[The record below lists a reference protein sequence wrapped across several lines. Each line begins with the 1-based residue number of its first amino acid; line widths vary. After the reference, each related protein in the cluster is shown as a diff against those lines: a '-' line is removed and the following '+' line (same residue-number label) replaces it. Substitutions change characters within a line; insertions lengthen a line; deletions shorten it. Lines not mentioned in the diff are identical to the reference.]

1 MSAGIQDLL
10 PPLSAAG
17 AIALMGFAGIQLL
30 KRMPALLSGREET
43 IPPVSGALPVRGMLW
58 AAAFM
63 LLSRLALILLAWGM
77 HRAAG
82 EEAGL
87 LGSFRGYWEHWDVRH
102 YVGIAEH
109 GYVAEG
115 DERLRLV
122 FFPLLPLL
130 MRLLSPAFGGDVF
143 LSGTA
148 VSLSAAGLS
157 AALLYAV
164 AFFWRDARTARF
176 SVACFVLNPMSVFLG
191 CVYTEALFLCLSLL
205 CVLALADGHPWIA
218 ALSGMLAAF
227 TRMPGSLLA
236 GLFLIEGLSGIAREK
251 RRFRRCAICLARMLV
266 VFSGLF
272 LYWAVNRAVTGSAFT
287 YLAYQR
293 ENWYQQAGTF
303 WASTANTAHYL
314 VTSYGDKDWMWTWG
328 FQFLAMFFGYFL
340 LAFGEKELP
349 FSFAAFSFVYVAV
362 VFSPTWLLSG
372 ARYLYGLF
380 ALPLLMASV
389 MRSRGVRGLWLAV
402 SGILLV
408 FFVYGYTI
416 DIAVL

>member
-1 MSAGIQDLL
+1 MNDGILAFF
-10 PPLSAAG
+10 PALSALG
-17 AIALMGFAGIQLL
+17 AIAIMGLAGIRLL
-30 KRMPALLSGREET
+30 KRLPDLLYGREN
-43 IPPVSGALPVRGMLW
+43 PLPSAQGPLPVKGMLW
-58 AAAFM
+58 AAALM
-63 LLSRLALILLAWGM
+63 LLCRLALVVLAWGM

-82 EEAGL
+82 SGEGL
-87 LGSFRGYWEHWDVRH
+87 PESFRGYWEHWDVRH
-102 YVGIAEH
+102 YVGIAER

-130 MRLLSPAFGGDVF
+130 MRLFAPLFGGDVF
-143 LSGTA
+143 FSGTA
-148 VSLSAAGLS
+148 LSFAAACLS

-176 SVACFVLNPMSVFLG
+176 CAACYALNPMSLFLG

-205 CVLALADGHPWIA
+205 CVLLMMRGHPWFA

-227 TRMPGSLLA
+227 TRMPGALLS
-236 GLFLIEGLSGIAREK
+236 GFFLIGGLSGIVKEEGRT
-251 RRFRRCAICLARMLV
+251 RRCARSLVRMGI

-287 YLAYQR
+287 YLIYQR
-293 ENWYQQAGTF
+293 ENWYQQAGSF
-303 WASTANTAHYL
+303 WASTANTAKYL
-314 VTSYGDKDWMWTWG
+314 ISSYGEDDWFWTWG
-328 FQFLAMFFGYFL
+328 FQYLSMFFGYLL
-340 LAFGEKELP
+340 LAFGQEDLP

-380 ALPLLMASV
+380 SLPLLVASV
-389 MRSRGVRGLWLAV
+389 MKRRDVRGAWLV
-402 SGILLV
+402 FSGILLV

-416 DIAVL
+416 EIAVL